1 MTSEY
6 SRGLRVAADDVR
18 YVLPNEQRKHSLL
31 MYLDRGDM
39 FDSTKVKVLR
49 QLYNDMMMQLIGK
62 DYADRDHEIWRVEIK
77 PTYVSALFIGMEQ
90 RDEVRVTAVTDLP
103 DWMQD
108 RIAVLSMLTKS
119 PTVAIKGVGRRIS
132 ERVYWVV
139 E

>member
-1 MTSEY
+1 MTSKW
-6 SRGLRVAADDVR
+6 SQGLRIAADDVI
-18 YVLPNEQRKHSLL
+18 YTLPEERGRHSLL
-31 MYLDRGDM
+31 VYLARGDV
-39 FDSTKVKVLR
+39 FDSTRLKILR

-62 DYADRDHEIWRVEIK
+62 DCADRDHEIWRVEIK

-90 RDEVRVTAVTDLP
+90 RDEVCVTSVTDLP

-108 RIAVLSMLTKS
+108 RIAVLSMLKQP
-119 PTVAIKGVGRRIS
+119 PTTAIKGVGRRIS